1 MNRIISRSLLLI
13 AVLFFPWIAF
23 AEKEKTPKTKAPISV
38 HEYQLDNGL
47 KVLVKQDKRAPIAVL
62 QLWYRVGT
70 SYEHEGITGLSHAL
84 EHLMFKGTT
93 TKASG
98 QFEVIL
104 SENGARN
111 NAFTSQDYTAYY
123 EVLAKDRIEVAFELE
138 ADRMRN
144 LILDPKEFKKEIEV
158 VKEER
163 RMRTDDR
170 PTSALREQFNAV
182 AFMNSP
188 YRAPVIGWMVDLDT
202 MTLDDLKDWYKKWYA
217 PNNATLVVV
226 GDVDP
231 EHIKALSEKYFAQIP
246 SRKLPVVKRRTEVEQ
261 FGERYLQVKRPAK
274 VPSLYMG
281 FKTPSMIDAI
291 KPVKGQQK
299 VEKWEPYA
307 LEVLATILDG
317 GSSAR
322 LAKHIIR
329 GQEIAVGAGAGY
341 YGYGRLSN
349 LFVLTGTPAK
359 GITVMQLKAALLQEI
374 KALKDQK
381 VTADELKRVKAQV
394 IASEVYERD
403 SIEHIA
409 TLLGS
414 LESTGI
420 GYQLMDDYVPQILAV
435 TAEQIQSVA
444 NKYLIN
450 DHLTVA
456 ELIPQTLNKEN
467 KDKKKVIK
475 KEPKITMETEQK
487 PTTTT
492 ETQATIEKS
501 QEVTKDTDT
510 APVNKKSAE
519 PKNEIKGETK

>member
-1 MNRIISRSLLLI
+1 MNRIISRSLLLV
-13 AVLFFPWIAF
+13 AVLFLPWTAF
-23 AEKEKTPKTKAPISV
+23 AKKAPAPSPDNSTKVYASV
-38 HEYQLDNGL
+38 LKNGM

-84 EHLMFKGTT
+84 EHMMFKGTKT
-93 TKASG
+93 SPSG
-98 QFEVIL
+98 QFEEIL

-123 EVLAKDRIEVAFELE
+123 EVLAKDRIEVAFKLE

-144 LILDPKEFKKEIEV
+144 LVLDADEFKKEIAV

-163 RMRTDDR
+163 RMRTDDN
-170 PTSALREQFNAV
+170 PVSSMREQFNAI

-202 MTLDDLKDWYKKWYA
+202 MRLEDLRDWYKKWYA

-231 EHIKALSEKYFAQIP
+231 ENIQALAEKYFANIAK
-246 SRKLPVVKRRTEVEQ
+246 SELPVVKPRTEVPQ
-261 FGERYLQVKRPAK
+261 FGERYLQVKLPAK
-274 VPSLYMG
+274 VPSLRMG
-281 FKTPSMIDAI
+281 FKTPAMIDAI
-291 KPVKGQQK
+291 GDKASVK
-299 VEKWEPYA
+299 KWEPYA

-322 LAKHIIR
+322 LSKNLIR
-329 GQEIAVGAGAGY
+329 GQEIAVSAGAGY
-341 YGYGRLSN
+341 YGYGRLPN

-359 GITVMQLKAALLQEI
+359 GTTVMQLKQALLKEI
-374 KALKDQK
+374 KTLQDSPVSA
-381 VTADELKRVKAQV
+381 AELKRVKAQV

-414 LESTGI
+414 LESTGV
-420 GYQLMDDYVPQILAV
+420 GYQLMEEYVPQILAV
-435 TAEQIQSVA
+435 TAEQIQTVA
-444 NKYLIN
+444 KKYLIN

-456 ELIPQTLNKEN
+456 ELIPQE
-467 KDKKKVIK
+467 I
-475 KEPKITMETEQK
+475 
-487 PTTTT
+487 
-492 ETQATIEKS
+492 
-501 QEVTKDTDT
+501 
-510 APVNKKSAE
+510 KSASKSKE
-519 PKNEIKGETK
+519 GQSK